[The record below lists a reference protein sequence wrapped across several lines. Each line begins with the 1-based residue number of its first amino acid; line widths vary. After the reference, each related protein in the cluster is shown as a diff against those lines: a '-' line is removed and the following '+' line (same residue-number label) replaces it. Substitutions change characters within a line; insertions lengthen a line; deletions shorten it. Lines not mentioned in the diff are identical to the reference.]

1 LQVPQFFADL
11 FRKYLD
17 NRCSPEETKY
27 LLSLINSDEYRA
39 YAAELIDD
47 QVNGTSEAPVQEHD
61 LKSRL
66 DQRLHLILKNDFY
79 NELQPVRV
87 VKLRP
92 WRWVAAASV
101 LVMVAAAGYYFN
113 SPTQQTQLSANQN
126 VAPATPS
133 VDYTRYIT
141 LPDGSTVVLH
151 AGSKLEFAPAFT
163 GPTREVFLSGEA
175 YFDIGHNPERPFII
189 HTGKVKTTVLGT
201 AFNIKADEK
210 QVVVSVTRGKV
221 RVENGTQVLA
231 VLTPNEQVKFDLP
244 EEKTIQQK
252 VNANG
257 IVTDWTK
264 EDMVFKSISFQEI
277 ADILSKRYGV
287 NVVINNESLKNC
299 KVVASFSGTEKL
311 EQVASAICGI
321 KNGEY
326 EQLQDG
332 TIVLNGE
339 GCDVQTTP

>member
-1 LQVPQFFADL
+1 MQVPQFFADL

-17 NRCSPEETKY
+17 NRCSPEETEH

-39 YAAELIDD
+39 YAAEMIDK
-47 QVNGTSEAPVQEHD
+47 QVAGIADAPAKEHD

-66 DQRLHLILKNDFY
+66 DQRLHLILENDDY
-79 NELQPVRV
+79 TAQPRGRIAR
-87 VKLRP
+87 LRP

-101 LVMVAAAGYYFN
+101 LVFAVATGYYF
-113 SPTQQTQLSANQN
+113 SMPEESK
-126 VAPATPS
+126 VAVKVASIAATPT
-133 VDYTRYIT
+133 VDYTRYLT

-151 AGSKLEFAPAFT
+151 ADSKLEYANNFDGPA
-163 GPTREVFLSGEA
+163 REVFLSGEA
-175 YFDIGHNPERPFII
+175 YFDIEHNPGKPFII

-221 RVENGTQVLA
+221 RVENGSQVLA

-252 VNANG
+252 VNANV

-264 EDMVFKSISFQEI
+264 EDMVFYGNTFQEI

-287 NVVINNESLKNC
+287 NVIINNESLKNC
-299 KVVASFSGTEKL
+299 KVRASFSGTEKL
-311 EQVASAICGI
+311 EQVASVLCGI

-326 EQLQDG
+326 EQLKDG

-339 GCDVQTTP
+339 GCDVQTTR

>member
-1 LQVPQFFADL
+1 MQVPQFFADL

-17 NRCSPEETKY
+17 NRCSPEETEY
-27 LLSLINSDEYRA
+27 LLSLINSEEYRE
-39 YAAELIDD
+39 YAADLIDK
-47 QVNGTSEAPVQEHD
+47 QVSGIADASVKEHD
-61 LKSRL
+61 LKLRL
-66 DQRLHLILKNDFY
+66 DQRLHLILEND
-79 NELQPVRV
+79 NTTSQPPARITR
-87 VKLRP
+87 LRP

-101 LVMVAAAGYYFN
+101 LLFAVAAGYYFS
-113 SPTQQTQLSANQN
+113 SPQHPPPSA
-126 VAPATPS
+126 VTPLIAS
-133 VDYTRYIT
+133 TPTADYTRYLT
-141 LPDGSTVVLH
+141 LPDGSAVVLH
-151 AGSKLEFAPAFT
+151 ADSKLEYARNFD

-175 YFDIGHNPERPFII
+175 YFDIEHNAGKPFII

-221 RVENGTQVLA
+221 RVETGSTVLA
-231 VLTPNEQVKFDLP
+231 VLTPNEQVKFDVP

-252 VNANG
+252 VNASG

-264 EDMVFKSISFQEI
+264 EDMVFNGNTFQEI

-287 NVVINNESLKNC
+287 NVIINNESLKNC
-299 KVVASFSGTEKL
+299 KVRASFAGTEKL
-311 EQVASAICGI
+311 EQVASVLCGI

-326 EQLQDG
+326 EQLEDG

-339 GCDVQTTP
+339 GCDVQTTN